1 MYARECKK
9 EEEGREKDIRV
20 TMLTLCRQA
29 LICSSQKVTARCIG
43 TIVPVPAP
51 PDFQLENEPV
61 LSYKK
66 GSPERAELEKVL
78 DKMANDCE
86 EVPLVIGDKE
96 IKSDL
101 CRYQVMPHNHKA
113 KVAKYY
119 WATPDLV
126 KKAIDVA
133 VKAQREWEKCP
144 IEKRLE
150 IWLRA
155 ADLMAK
161 KYRQHLN
168 AATMLGQS
176 KTVIQAEI
184 DSAAELIDFFK
195 MHGYFV
201 KDALKYQPISPNK
214 DTLNSM
220 RYRGMDGFVAAVSPF
235 NFTAI
240 GGNLSY
246 TPALMGNAVL
256 WKPSD
261 TALLSNWWIF
271 KICREAGVPPGV
283 VNFVPCDGPVFGD
296 TITASPY
303 LSGINFTG
311 SVPTFNRLWMQVGQ
325 NLGKYKNYPKL
336 IGECGGKNYHFVH
349 PSADVESVANGTIR
363 SAFEFNGQKCSA
375 CSRMYVPE
383 SLWDKVREGLLSI
396 RKGLKLGDVRDF
408 SVFTGAVIDANA
420 FKRISGYINHAK
432 NSPNLEIIGGG
443 GYDDSRGYF
452 IEPTI
457 VQSKDPKDKIMTEEI
472 FGPVLS
478 IYVYK
483 DSKLDETMKLVESS
497 TPYAL
502 TGSIF
507 TQDEQWAKK
516 ALEEFKYTAGNF
528 YVNDKSTGSVVGQ
541 QPFGGSRMSGTNDK
555 AGGPHYALRW
565 ASPQAIKETFV
576 PLREFD
582 YPYMRS

>member
-1 MYARECKK
+1 
-9 EEEGREKDIRV
+9 
-20 TMLTLCRQA
+20 MLSLCRQA
-29 LICSSQKVTARCIG
+29 LIANSQKVSARCLG
-43 TIVPVPAP
+43 TIVPVPNP
-51 PDFQLENEPV
+51 PEFPLENEPV
-61 LSYKK
+61 LTYKK
-66 GSPERAELEKVL
+66 GSSERAELEKVL
-78 DKMANDCE
+78 DKMSKECE
-86 EVPLVIGDKE
+86 EVPLVIGNEE
-96 IKSDL
+96 IKTDL
-101 CRYQVMPHNHKA
+101 CKYQVMPHNHKA
-113 KVAKYY
+113 KIAKYH

-126 KKAIDVA
+126 KKSIDVA

-144 IEKRLE
+144 FEKRLG
-150 IWLRA
+150 IWLKA
-155 ADLMAK
+155 ADLMAN
-161 KYRQHLN
+161 KYRQQLN

-184 DSAAELIDFFK
+184 DSAAELIDFFR
-195 MHGYFV
+195 MHGYFA
-201 KDALKYQPISPNK
+201 KEALKYHPISPNPK
-214 DTLNSM
+214 ETLNSM

-283 VNFVPCDGPVFGD
+283 VNFVPCEGPVFGD

-303 LSGINFTG
+303 LAGINFTG

-325 NLGKYKNYPKL
+325 NLAKYKNYPKL
-336 IGECGGKNYHFVH
+336 VGECGGKNYHFVH
-349 PSADVESVANGTIR
+349 PSADAQSVVNGSIR
-363 SAFEFNGQKCSA
+363 SSFEYNGQKCSA
-375 CSRMYVPE
+375 CSRMYLPE
-383 SLWDKVREGLLSI
+383 SLWPEIKEGLLSI
-396 RKGLKLGDVRDF
+396 RDKLKIGDVRDF
-408 SVFTGAVIDANA
+408 TVFTGAVIDAVA
-420 FKRISGYINHAK
+420 FKRISSYIEHAK
-432 NSPNLEIIGGG
+432 KSPDLEIIGGG
-443 GYDDSRGYF
+443 KYDDSHGYF
-452 IEPTI
+452 IDPTI
-457 VQSKDPKDKIMTEEI
+457 VVTKNPKDKIMTQEI
-472 FGPVLS
+472 FGPVLT

-483 DSKLDETMKLVESS
+483 DAELDKTMELVESS

-507 TQDEQWAKK
+507 SQDEKWARR

-565 ASPQAIKETFV
+565 ASPQSIKETFV
-576 PLREFD
+576 PLREYD
-582 YPYMRS
+582 YEYMKS

>member
-1 MYARECKK
+1 
-9 EEEGREKDIRV
+9 
-20 TMLTLCRQA
+20 MLSLCRQA
-29 LICSSQKVTARCIG
+29 IIANSQKISTRCLG
-43 TIVPVPAP
+43 TIVPVPNP
-51 PDFQLENEPV
+51 PEFALENEPI
-61 LSYKK
+61 LSYQK

-78 DKMANDCE
+78 DKMANECE
-86 EVPLVIGDKE
+86 EVPLVIGNEE
-96 IKSDL
+96 IKTDL
-101 CRYQVMPHNHKA
+101 SRYQVMPHNHKV
-113 KVAKYY
+113 KIAKYH

-133 VKAQREWEKCP
+133 VKAQREWEKCS
-144 IEKRLE
+144 IDKRIQ
-150 IWLRA
+150 IWLKA
-155 ADLMAK
+155 ADLMAN
-161 KYRQHLN
+161 KYRQQLN

-195 MHGYFV
+195 MHAYFA
-201 KDALKYQPISPNK
+201 KDSLKYQPISPDKN
-214 DTLNSM
+214 TLNSL
-220 RYRGMDGFVAAVSPF
+220 RYRGMDGFIAAVSPF

-283 VNFVPCDGPVFGD
+283 VNFVPCEGPVFGD

-336 IGECGGKNYHFVH
+336 IGECGGKNFHFVH
-349 PSADVESVANGTIR
+349 PSADAESVAYGTIR

-383 SLWDKVREGLLSI
+383 SLWPKVKEVLLFI
-396 RKGLKLGDVRDF
+396 RKKLTIGDVRDF
-408 SVFTGAVIDANA
+408 TMFAGAVIDAAA
-420 FKRISGYINHAK
+420 FKRISGYIEHAK
-432 NSPNLEIIGGG
+432 KSPNLEIIGGG
-443 GYDDSRGYF
+443 NCNDSRGYF
-452 IEPTI
+452 VVPTI
-457 VQSKDPKDKIMTEEI
+457 VVTKDPKDKIMTEEI
-472 FGPVLS
+472 FGPVLT

-483 DSKLDETMKLVESS
+483 DSKLDETMELVESS

-507 TQDEQWAKK
+507 AQDEQWARK

-555 AGGPHYALRW
+555 AGGPNYVLRW
-565 ASPQAIKETFV
+565 ASPQSIKETFA
-576 PLREFD
+576 PLREYD